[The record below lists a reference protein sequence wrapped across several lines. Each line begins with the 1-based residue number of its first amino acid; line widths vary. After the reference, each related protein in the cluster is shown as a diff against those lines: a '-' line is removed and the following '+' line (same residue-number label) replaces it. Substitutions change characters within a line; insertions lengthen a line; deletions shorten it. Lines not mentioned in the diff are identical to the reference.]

1 MLAVERTTRLFI
13 ASLADALPGTRYQ
26 VSRSRNAFGRSNYV
40 YIYPTRG
47 VIKVRI
53 SDHAIGMRRALSG
66 SEDLYI
72 SAGARPDAWAVWLG
86 DLVRRL
92 DR

>member
-1 MLAVERTTRLFI
+1 M
-13 ASLADALPGTRYQ
+13 
-26 VSRSRNAFGRSNYV
+26 
-40 YIYPTRG
+40 
-47 VIKVRI
+47 IKVRI

-72 SAGARPDAWAVWLG
+72 SAGAGPAAWVVWLG